1 MIIEYITLLQRFE
14 ETTQIRVR
22 FVIGHSTDQ
31 DAEYRLQVEQE
42 EHDDFVRLNF
52 EVCCLW
58 QGFHRRL
65 DLGTLLEFDF

>member
-1 MIIEYITLLQRFE
+1 MQRFE

-31 DAEYRLQVEQE
+31 DAEYRLQLEQE

-52 EVCCLW
+52 EVCCF
-58 QGFHRRL
+58 GVEFHQWM